1 MIANITAPLAIGQAS
16 DYYTLKEAEGFGSA
30 SVEVVKWDRPGF
42 HGIKT
47 PRAFWRERI
56 MRLII
61 GVRSSTSADYETRRR
76 ALQAA
81 FDTPRNGLTWL
92 KFVTQGSLSLQTQV
106 HLNSEIQAPL
116 KGGEVTIGD
125 FRIELIA
132 EDPVL
137 YSQTQSTPE
146 ITFAAGSGAV
156 TNAGNAAVYPVV
168 RVHGA
173 VTDPVITNT
182 TLGRTVSFTGLTI
195 GAGHYIDIDML
206 NETITDDL
214 GVNDYSY
221 ILLDDFWWLA
231 EGSNTITISGTVG
244 GSGDRKI
251 VVTYRSGYIGI

>member
-1 MIANITAPLAIGQAS
+1 MAIGQAS

-47 PRAFWRERI
+47 PRAFWRERV

-81 FDTPRNGLTWL
+81 FDTPRDGLTWL

-106 HLNSEIQAPL
+106 HLNSQIQAPL

-137 YSQTQSTPE
+137 YSQTQSVPE
-146 ITFAAGSGAV
+146 ITFATGSGVV
-156 TNAGNAAVYPVV
+156 TNGGNAAVYPVI
-168 RVHGA
+168 RVHGS
-173 VTDPVITNT
+173 VTNPVITNT
-182 TLGRTVSFTGLTI
+182 TLGKTVSFTGLTVP
-195 GAGHYIDIDML
+195 AGEYIDINML
-206 NETITDDL
+206 NETVVNQL
-214 GVNDYSY
+214 GVTKYDFLNS
-221 ILLDDFWWLA
+221 DDFWWLA
-231 EGSNTITISGTVG
+231 EGNNTITISGSLG
-244 GSGDRKI
+244 GSGDRKV

>member
-1 MIANITAPLAIGQAS
+1 MIANITSPLAIGQAS
-16 DYYTLKEAEGFGSA
+16 SYYTLKEAEGFASA
-30 SVEVVKWDRPGF
+30 SLEVVKWDRPGF

-47 PRAFWRERI
+47 PRAFWRERV

-81 FDTPRNGLTWL
+81 FDTPRDGLTWL

-106 HLNSEIQAPL
+106 HLNSQIQAPL

-132 EDPVL
+132 EDPVF
-137 YSQTQSTPE
+137 YSQTQSVPQ

-156 TNAGNAAVYPVV
+156 TNGGNAAVYPVI
-168 RVHGA
+168 RVYGS

-182 TLGRTVSFTGLTI
+182 TLGKTVSFTGLTI
-195 GAGHYIDIDML
+195 PAGEYIDINML
-206 NETITDDL
+206 NETVVNQL
-214 GVNDYSY
+214 GVTKYDYLDS
-221 ILLDDFWWLA
+221 DDFWWLA
-231 EGSNTITISGTVG
+231 EGSNTITISGSLG

-251 VVTYRSGYIGI
+251 VVTYRAGYLGI